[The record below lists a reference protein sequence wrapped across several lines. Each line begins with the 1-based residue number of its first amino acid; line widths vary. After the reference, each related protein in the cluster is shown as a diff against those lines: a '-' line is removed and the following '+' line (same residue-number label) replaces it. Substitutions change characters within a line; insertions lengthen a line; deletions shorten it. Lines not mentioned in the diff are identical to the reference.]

1 MTNNDESISSAV
13 LTATIK
19 SLKVLATVKK
29 DQNKLL
35 EMIADQNKDK
45 KWRHEQLEKIDNLA
59 TSDDIS
65 KLAESLIA
73 ITESQAQLIKQGEEA
88 EKAIRKEISDTDTS
102 TNIEIVKRLVKG
114 MKQVYSNMVVLSDA
128 MNKVDDSMQTIHND
142 FATSSD
148 VLAHSNARITSM
160 DMRMAAFLDLA
171 NDKQDPGS
179 IKDALKVLETLP
191 NDDDDDVDDIDETS
205 SNTDSNQVKFVSSKV
220 AEKHQK
226 LRGYVNELDD
236 ALSTLDDLDV
246 GHDAPIDDSEDSD
259 IKKDDNES
267 TDESADST
275 AGDTDE
281 T

>member
-191 NDDDDDVDDIDETS
+191 NDEDDADDDVDEQS

-236 ALSTLDDLDV
+236 ALSNLDDLDV
-246 GHDAPIDDSEDSD
+246 GHDDSIDDSEDSD
-259 IKKDDNES
+259 IKKDDNER

>member
-191 NDDDDDVDDIDETS
+191 NDEDDDVDDIDETS

-226 LRGYVNELDD
+226 LRGYVSELDD

>member
-191 NDDDDDVDDIDETS
+191 NDEDDDVDDIDETS

-246 GHDAPIDDSEDSD
+246 GHDDSIDDSEDSD

>member
-226 LRGYVNELDD
+226 LRGYVSELDD

-246 GHDAPIDDSEDSD
+246 GHDNSIDDSEDSD
-259 IKKDDNES
+259 TKKDDNES

-281 T
+281 A

>member
-1 MTNNDESISSAV
+1 MTSNDESISSAV

-29 DQNKLL
+29 DQDKLL
-35 EMIADQNKDK
+35 KMIADQNKDK
-45 KWRHEQLEKIDNLA
+45 TWQHEQLEKIDNLA

-88 EKAIRKEISDTDTS
+88 EQAIRKDISDTDTS

-128 MNKVDDSMQTIHND
+128 MNKVDDSMKTIHND
-142 FATSSD
+142 FETSSD

-191 NDDDDDVDDIDETS
+191 NNDDDNVDDMDETS

-226 LRGYVNELDD
+226 LRGYVSELDD

-246 GHDAPIDDSEDSD
+246 GHDDSIDDSEDSD
-259 IKKDDNES
+259 TKNDDNES
-267 TDESADST
+267 MNDST
-275 AGDTDE
+275 DSTVGDTDE

>member
-88 EKAIRKEISDTDTS
+88 EQAIRKEISDTDTS

-171 NDKQDPGS
+171 NDKQDPDS

-191 NDDDDDVDDIDETS
+191 NDDDDVDDIDETS

>member
-1 MTNNDESISSAV
+1 MINNDESISSAV

-19 SLKVLATVKK
+19 SLKVLATIKK
-29 DQNKLL
+29 DQDKLL
-35 EMIADQNKDK
+35 KMVTDQNKDK
-45 KWRHEQLEKIDNLA
+45 TWQHEQLEKIDNLA

-65 KLAESLIA
+65 KLAESLIT
-73 ITESQAQLIKQGEEA
+73 ITESQAQLIKQGEDA

-102 TNIEIVKRLVKG
+102 TNIEIIKRLVQG

-128 MNKVDDSMQTIHND
+128 MNKVDDSMKTIHSD
-142 FATSSD
+142 FETSSD

-191 NDDDDDVDDIDETS
+191 GDDDESDDIDDTE
-205 SNTDSNQVKFVSSKV
+205 SNNDSHQVKFVSSKL

-226 LRGYVNELDD
+226 LRGYVTELDNELSKLDSLD
-236 ALSTLDDLDV
+236 VSHDDLD
-246 GHDAPIDDSEDSD
+246 DDSE
-259 IKKDDNES
+259 NES
-267 TDESADST
+267 DENKQPT
-275 AGDTDE
+275 DTDKTVGDSNE
-281 T
+281 A

>member
-1 MTNNDESISSAV
+1 MINNDESISSAV

-19 SLKVLATVKK
+19 SLKVLATIKK
-29 DQNKLL
+29 DQDKLL
-35 EMIADQNKDK
+35 KMVADQNKDK
-45 KWRHEQLEKIDNLA
+45 TWQHEQLEKIDNLA

-65 KLAESLIA
+65 KLAESLIT
-73 ITESQAQLIKQGEEA
+73 ITESQSQLIKQGEDA

-102 TNIEIVKRLVKG
+102 TNIEIIKRLVQG

-128 MNKVDDSMQTIHND
+128 MNKVDDSMKTIHSD
-142 FATSSD
+142 FETSSD

-191 NDDDDDVDDIDETS
+191 GDDDESDDIDDTDTE
-205 SNTDSNQVKFVSSKV
+205 SNNDSHQVKFVSSKV

-226 LRGYVNELDD
+226 LRGYVTELDNEL
-236 ALSTLDDLDV
+236 SKLDSLDV
-246 GHDAPIDDSEDSD
+246 SHDDSETDSD
-259 IKKDDNES
+259 ENDSDENDQS
-267 TDESADST
+267 TDTDKTVGDSNE
-275 AGDTDE
+275 A
-281 T
+281 

>member
-128 MNKVDDSMQTIHND
+128 MNKVDDSMKTIHND

-191 NDDDDDVDDIDETS
+191 NDDDDADDDVDEPS

-226 LRGYVNELDD
+226 LRGYVSELDD

-246 GHDAPIDDSEDSD
+246 GHDDSIDDSEDSD

>member
-19 SLKVLATVKK
+19 SLKVLATIKK
-29 DQNKLL
+29 DQDKLL
-35 EMIADQNKDK
+35 KMVADQNKDK
-45 KWRHEQLEKIDNLA
+45 TWQHEQLEKIDNLA

-65 KLAESLIA
+65 KLAESLIT
-73 ITESQAQLIKQGEEA
+73 ITESQAQLIKQGEDA

-102 TNIEIVKRLVKG
+102 TNIEIIKRLVQG

-128 MNKVDDSMQTIHND
+128 MNKVDDSMKTIHSD
-142 FATSSD
+142 FETSSD

-191 NDDDDDVDDIDETS
+191 GDDDDIDDTDTE
-205 SNTDSNQVKFVSSKV
+205 SNNDSHQVKFVSSKV

-226 LRGYVNELDD
+226 LRGYVAELDNELSKLDSLD
-236 ALSTLDDLDV
+236 VSHDDLD
-246 GHDAPIDDSEDSD
+246 ADSE
-259 IKKDDNES
+259 NES
-267 TDESADST
+267 DENNQST
-275 AGDTDE
+275 DTDKTVGDSNE
-281 T
+281 A

>member
-148 VLAHSNARITSM
+148 VLAHSNARIASM

-205 SNTDSNQVKFVSSKV
+205 SNTDSNKVKFLSSKV

-226 LRGYVNELDD
+226 LRGYVSELDD

-246 GHDAPIDDSEDSD
+246 GHDAPIDDGEDSD

-281 T
+281 A

>member
-1 MTNNDESISSAV
+1 MTSNDESISSAV

-35 EMIADQNKDK
+35 EMVADQNKDK
-45 KWRHEQLEKIDNLA
+45 TWQHEQLEKIDNLA

-88 EKAIRKEISDTDTS
+88 EQAIRKAISDTDTS
-102 TNIEIVKRLVKG
+102 TNIEIIKRLVKG

-128 MNKVDDSMQTIHND
+128 MNKVDDSMKTIHND
-142 FATSSD
+142 FETSSD

-191 NDDDDDVDDIDETS
+191 NDDDDDVDDMDETS
-205 SNTDSNQVKFVSSKV
+205 SNTNSNQVKFVSSKV

-226 LRGYVNELDD
+226 LRGYVSELDD

-246 GHDAPIDDSEDSD
+246 GHDDSIDDSKDSD
-259 IKKDDNES
+259 TRRDDDES
-267 TDESADST
+267 MDESADST
-275 AGDTDE
+275 VGDTDE

>member
-191 NDDDDDVDDIDETS
+191 NDDDDDVDDIDEPS

-246 GHDAPIDDSEDSD
+246 GHDDSIDDGEDSD

>member
-191 NDDDDDVDDIDETS
+191 NDEDDDVDDIDETS

-226 LRGYVNELDD
+226 LRGYVSELDD

-281 T
+281 A

>member
-88 EKAIRKEISDTDTS
+88 EQAIRKEISDTDTS

-128 MNKVDDSMQTIHND
+128 MNKVDDSMKTIHND

-191 NDDDDDVDDIDETS
+191 NDDDDVDETS

-246 GHDAPIDDSEDSD
+246 GHDDSIDDSEDSD